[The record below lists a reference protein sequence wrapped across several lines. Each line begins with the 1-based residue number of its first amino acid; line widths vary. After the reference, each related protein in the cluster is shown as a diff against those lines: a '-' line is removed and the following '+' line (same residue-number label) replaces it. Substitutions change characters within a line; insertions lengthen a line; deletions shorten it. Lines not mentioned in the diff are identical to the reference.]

1 MSGER
6 NFLSLGDKRSV
17 CADLLGVCRLSTNPC
32 VVTMRVS
39 APFYQLLM
47 KRVGSVTMNGSRKSG
62 KFFHFS
68 VLGWTQE
75 EIGEGFSIAQQ
86 TVSDVL
92 TGNGHLADFG
102 KLLGPNWNEKGL
114 QQVHGFRL
122 GTNCPQA
129 LLCVTVKEI
138 TELVDNLSTSSDS
151 NMTVYETRERQV
163 KSDLDAAK

>member
-1 MSGER
+1 M
-6 NFLSLGDKRSV
+6 
-17 CADLLGVCRLSTNPC
+17 
-32 VVTMRVS
+32 
-39 APFYQLLM
+39 
-47 KRVGSVTMNGSRKSG
+47 
-62 KFFHFS
+62 
-68 VLGWTQE
+68 LGWTQE

-138 TELVDNLSTSSDS
+138 TELVDKLSTSSDS

>member
-1 MSGER
+1 MW
-6 NFLSLGDKRSV
+6 
-17 CADLLGVCRLSTNPC
+17 
-32 VVTMRVS
+32 VS

-75 EIGEGFSIAQQ
+75 EIAEKLGLSSHAS
-86 TVSDVL
+86 VSEIVR
-92 TGNGHLADFG
+92 NRHLSDFD

-138 TELVDNLSTSSDS
+138 TELVDKLSTSSDS